1 MEKSLQELYDE
12 KIHILQ
18 KLETELTEK
27 MGYEEASKFLEKIY
41 HVVLIQKNIDKQE
54 EIIWQEELSM

>member
-18 KLETELTEK
+18 ELEEELNNKLSYAEAAK
-27 MGYEEASKFLEKIY
+27 MLEKIY
-41 HVVLIQKNIDKQE
+41 HVVLIQKKIDG
-54 EIIWQEELSM
+54 QEELI

>member
-18 KLETELTEK
+18 ELENDLTEEF
-27 MGYEEASKFLEKIY
+27 GYEEASKYLEKIY
-41 HVVLIQKNIDKQE
+41 HVVLIQKKIDQNE
-54 EIIWQEELSM
+54 EII